1 MAGLTGAEM
10 TEPLRIGIFGGTFD
24 PPHVGHLILA
34 EECRT
39 QLKLDKLLWV
49 VTDNPPH
56 KHYVQIT
63 PIEQRVKMVQMAIE
77 DNPSFELSRVDID
90 RPSPHFAIDTVR
102 ILKEQFQ
109 GAKMFYLMGGDS
121 LHDLPT
127 WNRPQDFIKV
137 CDGLGVMRRHAD
149 QVDLESLEK
158 ILPGIARKV
167 FIVEAP
173 ILEIS
178 SREIRQRITEG
189 QGFRYYLRDA
199 VFKAVQEME
208 LYRE

>member
-1 MAGLTGAEM
+1 M
-10 TEPLRIGIFGGTFD
+10 RIGIFGGTFD

-39 QLKLDKLLWV
+39 QLGLDLLLWV

-56 KHYVQIT
+56 KRRDNVS
-63 PIEQRVKMVQMAIE
+63 PIENRVSLVEKAIHG
-77 DNPSFELSRVDID
+77 NPAFVLSRVDID
-90 RPSPHFAIDTVR
+90 RPTPHFAIDTVR
-102 ILKEQFQ
+102 ILKQEYP
-109 GAKMFYLMGGDS
+109 GAAMFYLMGGDS

-127 WNRPQDFIKV
+127 WNKPMDFIKV
-137 CDGLGVMRRHAD
+137 CDGIGVMRRHAD

-158 ILPGIARKV
+158 VLPGITEKV

-178 SREIRQRITEG
+178 SKQIRQRICEG
-189 QGFRYYLRDA
+189 RGYRYYLRDA
-199 VFKAVQEME
+199 VFCAIDEMG
-208 LYRE
+208 LYK

>member
-1 MAGLTGAEM
+1 MAGIAGAEM
-10 TEPLRIGIFGGTFD
+10 SEPLRIGIFGGTFD

-39 QLKLDKLLWV
+39 QLTLDKLLWV

-63 PIEQRVKMVQMAIE
+63 PIEQRVVMVQKAIE
-77 DNPSFELSRVDID
+77 GNPNFVLSRVDID

-102 ILKEQFQ
+102 ILKEQNP

-127 WNRPQDFIKV
+127 WNRPQDFIKI
-137 CDGLGVMRRHAD
+137 CDGIGVMRRHAD
-149 QVDLESLEK
+149 QVDIESLEK
-158 ILPGIARKV
+158 VLPGIERKV

-199 VFKAVQEME
+199 VYQAVQEMG
-208 LYRE
+208 LYKE